1 VSVEN
6 IERLRTVPSGAAVA
20 IAAAGALAGVGFVNG
35 VARLLLLGAGAVG
48 TLALGYLAMTRIATF
63 ALVLLAVRSSL
74 GITGMHVSGTPGGSS
89 GVPATAVSLLLIFA
103 VSLWVPA
110 QRRVGE
116 ALPALSIAGIAVAA
130 TALLSTIGSIEK
142 TATITEAARV
152 TSAIAMLVLL
162 VGIVRTLDQV
172 RNTLRAVYLSAVVPF
187 AVAAWQVASA
197 GSTAFND
204 ASRIVGTFSHP
215 NAFGAYL
222 AVLLVAG
229 VALVHGVKGVERRV
243 LSLILIVGFG
253 LLVLTFSR
261 GSWIATALGLI
272 VVAGVQHRPAVI
284 ALLIGVVAAAA
295 TVPAVWV
302 RLSDL
307 GETRSLSGG
316 EGNSLV
322 WRFDFWRETLQF
334 ADRNPA
340 TGIGLDMA
348 QFVMAEG
355 NLPHNDFVRMYVE
368 AGWLGLMALLA
379 LLCVLVTTARRAMTV
394 AVADPERAVGAGFGG
409 SLAVI
414 LIVMVGGNVISTVVL
429 LWYFFAIAACAHAVS
444 RGLAPST
451 AAVGPTLRSPI

>member
-1 VSVEN
+1 VEN
-6 IERLRTVPSGAAVA
+6 IHRFRTLPPSAAVP
-20 IAAAGALAGVGFVNG
+20 IAAAGALAGVGFVSG
-35 VARLLLLGAGAVG
+35 LARPLLLSAGVVG
-48 TLALGYLAMTRIATF
+48 TLVLGYLAMTRIAAF

-74 GITGMHVSGTPGGSS
+74 DITSIQASGTRGGSS

-116 ALPALSIAGIAVAA
+116 ALPALSIAGIAVAV
-130 TALLSTIGSIEK
+130 TAVLSSVGSIEK
-142 TATITEAARV
+142 AVTIIEAARV
-152 TSAIAMLVLL
+152 TSAAAMLVLL
-162 VGIVRTLDQV
+162 VGIVRTRKQV
-172 RNTLRAVYLSAVVPF
+172 RSTLRVVYVSAVVPF
-187 AVAAWQVASA
+187 VVAAWQVASA
-197 GSTAFND
+197 GSTAFKD

-222 AVLLVAG
+222 ALLLVAG
-229 VALVHGVKGVERRV
+229 VAFVQSVKGVERRV
-243 LSLILIVGFG
+243 LQSLLIVGFG

-261 GSWIATALGLI
+261 GSWIATVLGLI
-272 VVAGVQHRPAVI
+272 VVAVVQRRPSVI
-284 ALLIGVVAAAA
+284 GLLIGVMAVAA

-307 GETRSLSGG
+307 GEIRSLSGG

-348 QFVMAEG
+348 QVVMADG
-355 NLPHNDFVRMYVE
+355 NLPHNDFIRMYVE
-368 AGWLGLMALLA
+368 AGWLGLTALLA
-379 LLCVLVTTARRAMTV
+379 LLCVLVATAWRAMAIGV
-394 AVADPERAVGAGFGG
+394 SDPERAVGAGFSG
-409 SLAVI
+409 SLTVI
-414 LIVMVGGNVISTVVL
+414 IIVMVGGNVISTVVL

-444 RGLAPST
+444 RGWEPST
-451 AAVGPTLRSPI
+451 AADDRELRSPI